1 MGLKEAT
8 QRIKLLVMDVDG
20 TLTDGGIYMGDKGEL
35 FKRFNIKD
43 GYAIRHMLPKMGI
56 EPVILTGRES
66 EIVNNRCLELGI
78 KRIYQAS
85 RDKADSLKQ
94 ISEDTGIGS
103 EGMAYIGDDLNDLP
117 AMRMA
122 VIRGC
127 PSDAVKEIKE
137 ICEFVSKSNGGY
149 GAVREF
155 IEWIENNR

>member
-1 MGLKEAT
+1 MGLKETT

-66 EIVNNRCLELGI
+66 EIVNKRCVELGI

-85 RDKADSLKQ
+85 RDKAVSLRQ
-94 ISEDTGIGS
+94 ISEDLGINPQ
-103 EGMAYIGDDLNDLP
+103 EMAYIGDDLNDFP
-117 AMRMA
+117 AMQIA
-122 VIRGC
+122 GICGC
-127 PSDAVKEIKE
+127 PADAVKEIQD
-137 ICEFVSKSNGGY
+137 ICEFVSESNGGY

-155 IEWIENNR
+155 IEWIGNNR